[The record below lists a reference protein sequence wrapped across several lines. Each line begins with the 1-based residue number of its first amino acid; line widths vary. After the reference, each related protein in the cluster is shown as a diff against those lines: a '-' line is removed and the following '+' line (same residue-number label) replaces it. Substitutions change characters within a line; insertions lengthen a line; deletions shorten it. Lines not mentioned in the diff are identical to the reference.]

1 MKGVIVLIPA
11 KTNEANPMEQPDQPS
26 TRTPGRFEKPGQW
39 LNRRFPLDV
48 FVYSILF
55 LFFIQLLTGLV
66 ENTYAFGLLQTSI
79 PYEAASIFLLFT
91 PLALWIFPSLASSKS
106 AIFITITGELALL
119 CRAVSGMLD
128 SSGQMIACGL
138 GAGLFLL
145 FFPVLLWK
153 LGKKGNLGA
162 AYRMGCGLALAVL
175 LSILLR
181 SVYSGNDISDYGIF
195 RAIPW
200 LLALAGGAVLPA
212 LITSIDADADAS
224 PPRVHHA
231 RWRVTLQALG
241 ITSVFV
247 LLYFAFSA
255 PTVISRWTDF
265 GYPTITFLL
274 VGAIGLF
281 LAGWLAKRKAWENLT
296 PNFML
301 VWNLLFVAA
310 TTSTLW
316 SYQILFPTDASAY
329 PLFEIPPNPLSR
341 LSITAMLLL
350 SPVLFIDFSLLVKG
364 LVDKNLSLRRLGG
377 SFSLAALYLLLM
389 ILMHIFTTVYDYIPV
404 VGAWFRNQ
412 FWLVYLAPGLVLLLA
427 LLVTRRHIFK
437 AGAGAVAQ
445 PRLPVLAAGLGLAMA
460 AGLGLALAA
469 GLAVLLTAPHPSN
482 TTAANL
488 PNLRIMTFNIQQG
501 YSQSGIKNFYGQL
514 ETIRKVNPDI
524 LGLEETD
531 DARISG
537 GNSDVVRFFTERLN
551 YYSYYGPKT
560 AVGTFGVA
568 LLSRYPIH
576 NPHTFFMYS
585 TGEQTAAIEA
595 QVTAGGKTFDVLVTH
610 LGNGGPLVQQEEVL
624 AQVDKLNSN
633 PNTILVG
640 DFNFSPADP
649 PYPLTIQ
656 KLEDAWKSAEAQNLS
671 QPGLDVENRIDHIFL
686 SPGMRVLRADYL
698 APGPSDHPILAVEI
712 GF

>member
-1 MKGVIVLIPA
+1 
-11 KTNEANPMEQPDQPS
+11 
-26 TRTPGRFEKPGQW
+26 
-39 LNRRFPLDV
+39 
-48 FVYSILF
+48 
-55 LFFIQLLTGLV
+55 
-66 ENTYAFGLLQTSI
+66 
-79 PYEAASIFLLFT
+79 
-91 PLALWIFPSLASSKS
+91 
-106 AIFITITGELALL
+106 
-119 CRAVSGMLD
+119 
-128 SSGQMIACGL
+128 
-138 GAGLFLL
+138 
-145 FFPVLLWK
+145 
-153 LGKKGNLGA
+153 
-162 AYRMGCGLALAVL
+162 
-175 LSILLR
+175 
-181 SVYSGNDISDYGIF
+181 SGNDISDYGIF
-195 RAIPW
+195 RVIPW
-200 LLALAGGAVLPA
+200 LLTLAGGAVLPA
-212 LITSIDADADAS
+212 LITVIDDDADTS
-224 PPRVHHA
+224 PPKVHHS

-255 PTVISRWTDF
+255 PTVIARWTDF
-265 GYPTITFLL
+265 SYPAITFLL

-281 LAGWLAKRKAWENLT
+281 LAAWLAKLKAWENLA

-310 TTSTLW
+310 ITSTLW
-316 SYQILFPTDASAY
+316 SYQVIFPTDASAY
-329 PLFEIPPNPLSR
+329 PLFEVPPNPLSH

-389 ILMHIFTTVYDYIPV
+389 ILAHIFTTVYDYIPV

-412 FWLVYLAPGLVLLLA
+412 FWLVNLTPGLVLLLA

-437 AGAGAVAQ
+437 AEAGAVAQ
-445 PRLPVLAAGLGLAMA
+445 PRLPVLV

-469 GLAVLLTAPHPSN
+469 GMTVLLTAPHPRN
-482 TTAANL
+482 IMADDHH
-488 PNLRIMTFNIQQG
+488 NLRIMTFNIQQG
-501 YSQSGIKNFYGQL
+501 YSQSGTKNFYGQL

-524 LGLEETD
+524 LGLEESD

-560 AVGTFGVA
+560 TVGTFGVA

-595 QVTAGGKTFDVLVTH
+595 QVTASGKTFDVLVTH

-624 AQVDKLNSN
+624 AEVEKLNSN

-649 PYPLTIQ
+649 PYPLTVQ
-656 KLEDAWKSAEAQNLS
+656 QLEDAWKSAELKNLS
-671 QPGLDVENRIDHIFL
+671 QPGLNVENRIDHIFL

-698 APGPSDHPILAVEI
+698 APGPSDHPTLAVEI